1 MHHQKD
7 DLQKD
12 KKVIHWLAHH
22 NPKRDDF
29 DDHVFYMFNYAV
41 CIGCFA
47 FSLGAAFAL
56 IIGNVFYYYIVN
68 SISLPIFLTFFFVCW
83 IPSIFQYTIQITGK
97 KSLKNRIVKFLCR
110 ILYPI
115 GSILLIF
122 KSPLWGFVIS
132 IPAGY
137 LIIIIR
143 KKKNK
148 TLISQRKVRKK
159 EIDHAQIN
167 SEEYLK

>member
-1 MHHQKD
+1 MNHQKD
-7 DLQKD
+7 NLHKD
-12 KKVIHWLAHH
+12 KKVVHWLAHH
-22 NPKRDDF
+22 NPKREDF
-29 DDHVFYMFNYAV
+29 DDHVFYIFNYAV

-47 FSLGAAFAL
+47 FALGAIVAV

-68 SISLPIFLTFFFVCW
+68 FINFPIFLIIFLICW
-83 IPSIFQYTIQITGK
+83 IPSIFQYVIQIIRK
-97 KSLKNRIVKFLCR
+97 KSWKNRTIKFICR
-110 ILYPI
+110 VLYPI

-122 KSPLWGFVIS
+122 KSPLWGFVIA

-148 TLISQRKVRKK
+148 TLISQCNLRNTEMKL
-159 EIDHAQIN
+159 AQVKI
-167 SEEYLK
+167 EE

>member
-1 MHHQKD
+1 MHYQKD
-7 DLQKD
+7 DFQKD

-29 DDHVFYMFNYAV
+29 DDHVFYIFNYAV

-47 FSLGAAFAL
+47 FALGAAFAL
-56 IIGNVFYYYIVN
+56 IISNAFYFYIVN
-68 SISLPIFLTFFFVCW
+68 SISLPIFLIIFLVCW
-83 IPSIFQYTIQITGK
+83 IPSIFQYAIQITGK
-97 KSLKNRIVKFLCR
+97 KSLKNRTVKLVCR
-110 ILYPI
+110 VLYPI

-148 TLISQRKVRKK
+148 TLISQRKLRKK
-159 EIDHAQIN
+159 EIDHG
-167 SEEYLK
+167 

>member
-12 KKVIHWLAHH
+12 KKIIHWLAHH

-29 DDHVFYMFNYAV
+29 GDHVFYIFNYAV

-47 FSLGAAFAL
+47 FALGAAVAL

-68 SISLPIFLTFFFVCW
+68 FISLPIFLIIFLICW
-83 IPSIFQYTIQITGK
+83 SPSIFQYAIQIIIK
-97 KSLKNRIVKFLCR
+97 KSLKNRAIKFLCR
-110 ILYPI
+110 VLYPI

-122 KSPLWGFVIS
+122 KSPLWGFLIS

-143 KKKNK
+143 KIKNK
-148 TLISQRKVRKK
+148 TLISKRK
-159 EIDHAQIN
+159 
-167 SEEYLK
+167 LKNQN

>member
-12 KKVIHWLAHH
+12 KKIIHWLAHH
-22 NPKRDDF
+22 NPNRDDF
-29 DDHVFYMFNYAV
+29 DDHVFYIFNYAV

-47 FSLGAAFAL
+47 FALGAAVAL
-56 IIGNVFYYYIVN
+56 IIGNVFYYSIVN
-68 SISLPIFLTFFFVCW
+68 FISLPIFLTIFLVCW
-83 IPSIFQYTIQITGK
+83 IPSIFQYTIQIFTK
-97 KSLKNRIVKFLCR
+97 KQLKNRTFKFICR
-110 ILYPI
+110 VLYPI

-122 KSPLWGFVIS
+122 KSPLWGFLIS

-148 TLISQRKVRKK
+148 TLISQRKLHKK
-159 EIDHAQIN
+159 ELDSAQTN
-167 SEEYLK
+167 SEEYLN